1 MEGKRGQMK
10 MRNNSSK
17 GSGAKK
23 VLHCAIYTRK
33 SHEEGLEQEFNSLD
47 AQRESAEAY
56 IESQKLLG
64 WKALP
69 DRYDDGGYSGGTMER
84 PALQRLLADIDAG
97 KVDVIVVYKID
108 RLSRALLDFTKMI
121 DMFNDREVCFVS
133 VTQQISTTDSTGRM
147 MLNVLMTFA
156 QYERE
161 VIAERIRDKVAAAKR
176 RGKYCGGVPILGYDV
191 DRESKKIVVN
201 PEEAKVVQYIFRRFI
216 QLGSAKNMGRE
227 LNEQGYR
234 TKSWTTK
241 KGKVRKGVR
250 WNTGH
255 IYRLLNNRV
264 YIGEIVHK
272 SESYPGEHEAII
284 DRKTWDK
291 VQAVLADNKP
301 VKVSMARTKMV
312 APLKGVIRC
321 GHCGCAMGPTYS
333 RRKNRQYT
341 YYICQKDAKRTVS
354 RCPIKRVPAGDIE
367 QAVVEQLS
375 AVFRTPTL
383 VAKTYFTAREIES
396 TEKERLIR
404 QKLQLEEDLTQ
415 ARQQAIELMKP
426 GNDQPGKDEALA
438 TVNRK
443 AVDLSR
449 QLAGV
454 AARCRAYQDSS
465 ITEQDVSEAF
475 SNVETFWK
483 DLFPV
488 ERNRLIRLLVEKV
501 EIRETGIDMELKTNG
516 LTTLITELA
525 GLACEVKERR
535 ASR

>member
-1 MEGKRGQMK
+1 
-10 MRNNSSK
+10 
-17 GSGAKK
+17 
-23 VLHCAIYTRK
+23 
-33 SHEEGLEQEFNSLD
+33 
-47 AQRESAEAY
+47 
-56 IESQKLLG
+56 
-64 WKALP
+64 
-69 DRYDDGGYSGGTMER
+69 
-84 PALQRLLADIDAG
+84 
-97 KVDVIVVYKID
+97 
-108 RLSRALLDFTKMI
+108 
-121 DMFNDREVCFVS
+121 
-133 VTQQISTTDSTGRM
+133 
-147 MLNVLMTFA
+147 
-156 QYERE
+156 
-161 VIAERIRDKVAAAKR
+161 VAAAKR

-191 DRESKKIVVN
+191 DRETKKIIVN

-255 IYRLLNNRV
+255 VYRLLNNRA
-264 YIGEIVHK
+264 YIGEIAHK
-272 SESYPGEHEAII
+272 GESYPGEHEAII

-333 RRKNRQYT
+333 CKKDRQYT

-383 VAKTYFTAREIES
+383 VAKTYFAAREIES
-396 TEKERLIR
+396 TEKERLLR
-404 QKLQLEEDLTQ
+404 QKLQLQEDLAQ
-415 ARQQAIELMKP
+415 ARQQAIELM
-426 GNDQPGKDEALA
+426 NPGKDGPKNDEVLA
-438 TVNRK
+438 TLNRK

-449 QLAGV
+449 QLSGV
-454 AARCRAYQDSS
+454 ASRCRTYQGAG
-465 ITEQDVSEAF
+465 ITEQNVSEAF
-475 SNVETFWK
+475 ANVETFWK

-501 EIRETGIDMELKTNG
+501 EICETGIDMELKTNG

-525 GLACEVKERR
+525 GLACEVNERR
-535 ASR
+535 AGR